1 LENVSH
7 AVVEHGSTRYRAC
20 VARTI
25 RLEPEAVVLGYSGLS
40 AFTRVKG
47 EIRVPYEQI
56 RSASVGLEEVPSTL
70 AFRVGLSTAP
80 FGGSRK
86 GQFWWAG
93 KRVFLDFEEPERAVV
108 LELKGHPFARIA
120 VQPDTDPELLAEQ
133 IRERLSASRP

>member
-1 LENVSH
+1 
-7 AVVEHGSTRYRAC
+7 

-25 RLEPEAVVLGYSGLS
+25 AFEPDELVLGYSGLS
-40 AFTRVKG
+40 ALTRMQG
-47 EIRVPYEQI
+47 EVRVPYTAI
-56 RSASVGLEEVPSTL
+56 RSVSVGLDEVPSAL

-93 KRVFLDFEEPERAVV
+93 KRVFLDLEDPARAVV

-120 VQPDTDPELLAEQ
+120 VEPDTEPEQLAEQ
-133 IRERLSASRP
+133 IEQRLSVGRP